1 MHCGLIPQF
10 KESFALQ
17 GGGSRNATG
26 SLQCRG
32 IPATWRGPCIVEGDH
47 ALREGGG
54 EVLKAGQSYD
64 AKGFLQC

>member
-17 GGGSRNATG
+17 GGGVSQCHGVLAVQRDPCNVERALHCRRG
-26 SLQCRG
+26 SCTAG
-32 IPATWRGPCIVEGDH
+32 
-47 ALREGGG
+47 GGG